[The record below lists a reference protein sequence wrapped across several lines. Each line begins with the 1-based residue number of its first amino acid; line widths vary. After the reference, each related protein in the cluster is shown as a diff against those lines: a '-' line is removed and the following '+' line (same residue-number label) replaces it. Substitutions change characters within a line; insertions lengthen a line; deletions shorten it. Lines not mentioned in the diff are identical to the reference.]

1 MVATRGAFSKKWKKT
16 FLTRALAGKLMLVDV
31 ISDAEAAH
39 FAAFS
44 GEAGLLL
51 IAGTGSVAFSG
62 KPGSFIKTGGFNP
75 PKGDPGSGS
84 WLGRRYLGL
93 RGRRKEAA
101 AMDHGSSAAYAKKLI
116 SLAEKGDRECL
127 DLVLAAHSELASLL
141 SRASGSRKGALRT
154 ALAGGLMNSAYF
166 RRGFVRAASAA
177 LKGRRIIFV
186 KTAIPAQEAAA
197 QIALRRKKRTGTKK

>member
-1 MVATRGAFSKKWKKT
+1 
-16 FLTRALAGKLMLVDV
+16 
-31 ISDAEAAH
+31 
-39 FAAFS
+39 
-44 GEAGLLL
+44 
-51 IAGTGSVAFSG
+51 
-62 KPGSFIKTGGFNP
+62 
-75 PKGDPGSGS
+75 
-84 WLGRRYLGL
+84 
-93 RGRRKEAA
+93 
-101 AMDHGSSAAYAKKLI
+101 MDHGSSAAYAKKLI